1 VFDRRGQI
9 RIIEA
14 FFSIGVVFS
23 VLLVSVTFPSQPD
36 LTGQKQLASL
46 GTQVLMEL
54 DANGTLGN
62 LIAQRN
68 WTAIKTCLDVL
79 LPLGVTFNLTVYDEN
94 MLQINSQLIQNSNLQ
109 GQEVVSVER
118 VCATQTPTIEFYILR
133 LQLAWT
139 K

>member
-1 VFDRRGQI
+1 MFDRRGQI

-14 FFSIGVVFS
+14 FFSIAVVFS
-23 VLLVSVTFPSQPD
+23 VLLISVTFPTQPD
-36 LTGQKQLASL
+36 FTGQKQLANL

-54 DANGTLGN
+54 DGNGTLGN
-62 LIAQRN
+62 LILQKN

-109 GQEVVSVER
+109 GQEIVSVER
-118 VCATQTPTIEFYILR
+118 VFATQTPTIEFYILR